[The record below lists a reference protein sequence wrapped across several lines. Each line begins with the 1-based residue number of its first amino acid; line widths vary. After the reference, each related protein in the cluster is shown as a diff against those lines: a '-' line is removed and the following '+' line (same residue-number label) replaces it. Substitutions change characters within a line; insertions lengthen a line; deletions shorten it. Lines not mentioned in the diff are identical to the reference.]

1 MGWCMLKK
9 YLIDL
14 FGESVVKE
22 QQVEQR
28 QLPLYLSNSYKFRV
42 YSIYKQK
49 YLFVFPQNSLN
60 LKSYKVQRRKIEE
73 YYAVPIVLAVEELN
87 FSQRENLIQNGIE
100 FVEIGR
106 QLFMPRF
113 GLVLDDKE
121 KKLSGK
127 SIEKFSPQIQLCALF
142 FLYKDQCEFT
152 ANEVSEATGLN
163 TMAISR
169 GISILVD
176 LGLIAARRAGRSIYY
191 ELNVN
196 RKAYVDSIKDYLIS
210 PVYKKVVAERSK
222 MMSGEVMAG
231 YTALEHFSSIVD
243 NPIKT
248 YAISKRIYKLIE
260 SECKEDVEYILDN
273 KEYIRVEVWKYD
285 PLIFMKDNCVDKLS
299 LYLSFSNRNDE
310 RTEEALEELMEEIIN
325 G

>member
-1 MGWCMLKK
+1 MLKK
-9 YLIDL
+9 YLVGL
-14 FGESVVKE
+14 FGENLVKE
-22 QQVEQR
+22 VKVEQR
-28 QLPLYLSNSYKFRV
+28 QLPLYLGNSYKFRV
-42 YSIYKQK
+42 YSIYNQK
-49 YLFVFPQNSLN
+49 YLFVFPENGLN

-73 YYAVPIVLAVEELN
+73 FFSLPVVLAVEELN
-87 FSQRENLIQNGIE
+87 FSQRENLLQNGIE

-106 QLFMPRF
+106 QLFMPRL

-127 SIEKFSPQIQLCALF
+127 VIEKFSPQIQLCALF
-142 FLYKDQCEFT
+142 FLYKPQREFT

-169 GISILVD
+169 GVSILVEW
-176 LGLIAARRAGRSIYY
+176 GLIAVKRDGRTIYY

-196 RKAYVDSIKDYLIS
+196 KKVYVDSIKDYLIS

-231 YTALEHFSSIVD
+231 YTALECFSSIVD

-248 YAISKRIYKLIE
+248 FAISKSIYKLIE
-260 SECKEDVEYILDN
+260 AECKEDVEYILDN
-273 KEYIRVEVWKYD
+273 KEYVHVEIWKYD

-299 LYLSFSNRNDE
+299 LYLSFGNNNDE

>member
-1 MGWCMLKK
+1 MLKK
-9 YLIDL
+9 YLVGL
-14 FGESVVKE
+14 FGENPVKE
-22 QQVEQR
+22 VKLEQR
-28 QLPLYLSNSYKFRV
+28 QLPLFLSNAYKFRV
-42 YSIYKQK
+42 YSIYNQN

-60 LKSYKVQRRKIEE
+60 LKSYKVQRRKMEE
-73 YYAVPIVLAVEELN
+73 IFSLPVVLAVEELN
-87 FSQRENLIQNGIE
+87 FSQRENLLQNGIE

-121 KKLSGK
+121 KKLTGK
-127 SIEKFSPQIQLCALF
+127 AIEKFSPQIQLCALF
-142 FLYKDQCEFT
+142 FLYKSQREFT

-169 GISILVD
+169 GVSILVEW
-176 LGLIAARRAGRSIYY
+176 GLIAVRRDGRNIYY

-196 RKAYVDSIKDYLIS
+196 KKAYVDSIKDYLIS
-210 PVYKKVVAERSK
+210 PVYRKVVAQRSK
-222 MMSGEVMAG
+222 LMSGEVMAG
-231 YTALEHFSSIVD
+231 YTALEQFSSIVD
-243 NPIKT
+243 NPIRT
-248 YAISKRIYKLIE
+248 YAISKSIYKLIE
-260 SECKEDVEYILDN
+260 AECKEDVEYILDN
-273 KEYIRVEVWKYD
+273 KEYVYVEVWKYD

-299 LYLSFSNRNDE
+299 LYLSFGNNNDE

>member
-1 MGWCMLKK
+1 MLKK
-9 YLIDL
+9 YLIGL
-14 FGESVVKE
+14 FGENPVKE
-22 QQVEQR
+22 VKLEQR
-28 QLPLYLSNSYKFRV
+28 QLPLFLSNSYKFRV
-42 YSIYKQK
+42 YSIYNHK
-49 YLFVFPQNSLN
+49 YLFVFPENGLN

-73 YYAVPIVLAVEELN
+73 VFSLPVVLAVEELN
-87 FSQRENLIQNGIE
+87 FSQRENLLQNGIE

-127 SIEKFSPQIQLCALF
+127 VIEKFSPQIQLCALF
-142 FLYKDQCEFT
+142 FLYKPQHEFT

-169 GISILVD
+169 GVSILVEW
-176 LGLIAARRAGRSIYY
+176 GLIAVRRDGRNIYY

-196 RKAYVDSIKDYLIS
+196 KKAYVDSIKDYLIS
-210 PVYKKVVAERSK
+210 PVYRKVVTQRSK
-222 MMSGEVMAG
+222 LRSGDVMAG
-231 YTALEHFSSIVD
+231 YTALEQFSSIVD
-243 NPIKT
+243 NPIRT
-248 YAISKRIYKLIE
+248 YAISKSIYKLIE
-260 SECKEDVEYILDN
+260 AECKEYVEYILDN
-273 KEYIRVEVWKYD
+273 KEYVYVEVWKYD

-299 LYLSFSNRNDE
+299 LYLSFGNNNDE
-310 RTEEALEELMEEIIN
+310 RTEDALEELMEEIIN